1 MTTKLRVF
9 PDTGVLLA
17 MMVFPRDQ
25 HGQPTL
31 AGEVLELYEEDAFDF
46 ILSQA
51 VIDELDEVI
60 DRDFP
65 EYRSRM
71 LALLAPFQDWLTRWP
86 MPQEIEAALPYTTD
100 PDDAPIFAA
109 AVVAQPDIVVSN
121 DFQTFHTPRAKEF
134 WAQYQIQIESL
145 YGLLCVF
152 GRRERKD

>member
-1 MTTKLRVF
+1 MTKLKVF

-17 MMVFPRDQ
+17 MMVFPRGQ

-31 AGEVLELYEEDAFDF
+31 AGEVLELYGEDAFDL

-51 VIDELDEVI
+51 VIDELEEVI

-65 EYRSRM
+65 EYRSQI
-71 LALLAPFQDWLTRWP
+71 LALLAPFKGWLTRWP
-86 MPQEIEAALPYTTD
+86 MPQEIKAALLYSTD

-121 DFQTFHTPRAKEF
+121 DFQAFHTPRAKEF
-134 WAQYQIQIESL
+134 WAQYQIQVESL

>member
-1 MTTKLRVF
+1 MTKLRVF

-25 HGQPTL
+25 HGRPTL
-31 AGEVLELYEEDAFDF
+31 AGEVLELYEEDAFDLV
-46 ILSQA
+46 LSQA
-51 VIDELDEVI
+51 VIDELEEVI

-65 EYRSRM
+65 EYRSRI
-71 LALLAPFQDWLTRWP
+71 LALLAPFQGWLTRWP
-86 MPQEIEAALPYTTD
+86 MPQEIEAALPYAID

-109 AVVAQPDIVVSN
+109 AAAAQPDIVISN
-121 DFQTFHTPRAKEF
+121 DFQAFHTPRAKKF
-134 WAQYQIQIESL
+134 WARYQIQIESL

>member
-1 MTTKLRVF
+1 MTKLRVF

-25 HGQPTL
+25 YGQPTL
-31 AGEVLELYEEDAFDF
+31 AGEALEIYEEDVFDL

-51 VIDELDEVI
+51 VIDELEEVI

-65 EYRSRM
+65 EHRSQI
-71 LALLAPFQDWLTRWP
+71 LVLLTPFKGQLTRWP
-86 MPQEIEAALPYTTD
+86 MPQEIKAVLPYVTD

-109 AVVAQPDIVVSN
+109 AAVAQPDIVVSN
-121 DFQTFHTPRAKEF
+121 DFQAFHTPRAKEF
-134 WAQYQIQIESL
+134 WASYQIQVESL

-152 GRRERKD
+152 GRRERKG

>member
-1 MTTKLRVF
+1 MTKLRVF

-17 MMVFPRDQ
+17 MMVFPKDQ
-25 HGQPTL
+25 YGQPTL
-31 AGEVLELYEEDAFDF
+31 AGEVLDLYEEDVFDLIF
-46 ILSQA
+46 SQA
-51 VIDELDEVI
+51 VIDELEEVI

-65 EYRSRM
+65 EFRSQI
-71 LALLAPFQDWLTRWP
+71 LALLAPFKGQLTRWP
-86 MPQEIEAALPYTTD
+86 MPQEIKAALLYATD

-121 DFQTFHTPRAKEF
+121 DFQAFHTPRAKEF
-134 WAQYQIQIESL
+134 WAQYQIQVESL

>member
-1 MTTKLRVF
+1 
-9 PDTGVLLA
+9 

-31 AGEVLELYEEDAFDF
+31 AGEVLDLYEEEAFDLV
-46 ILSQA
+46 LSQA
-51 VIDELDEVI
+51 VIDELEEVI

-65 EYRSRM
+65 EYRSRI
-71 LALLAPFQDWLTRWP
+71 LALLAPFQGWLTRWP
-86 MPQEIEAALPYTTD
+86 MPQEIEAALPYAND

-109 AVVAQPDIVVSN
+109 AVIAQPDIVVSN
-121 DFQTFHTPRAKEF
+121 DFQAFHTPRAKEF

-152 GRRERKD
+152 GRRERKDQFPNRESSTP

>member
-1 MTTKLRVF
+1 MTKLRVF

-25 HGQPTL
+25 RGQPTL
-31 AGEVLELYEEDAFDF
+31 AGEVLELYEEDAFDL

-51 VIDELDEVI
+51 VIDELEEVI

-65 EYRSRM
+65 EYRSPI
-71 LALLAPFQDWLTRWP
+71 LALLVPFQGQLTRWP
-86 MPQEIEAALPYTTD
+86 VPREVEAALPYATD
-100 PDDAPIFAA
+100 PEDAPIFAA
-109 AVVAQPDIVVSN
+109 AVVARPDIVVSN
-121 DFQTFHTPRAKEF
+121 DFQAFHTPQAKEF
-134 WAQYQIQIESL
+134 WAQYQIQVESL

>member
-1 MTTKLRVF
+1 MTKLRVF

-17 MMVFPRDQ
+17 MIVFPRDQ

-31 AGEVLELYEEDAFDF
+31 AGEVLELYEEDAFDL

-51 VIDELDEVI
+51 VIDELEEVI

-65 EYRSRM
+65 EYRSRI
-71 LALLAPFQDWLTRWP
+71 LTLLGPFQGRLTRWP
-86 MPQEIEAALPYTTD
+86 MPQEIEAALPYATD
-100 PDDAPIFAA
+100 PDDAPVFAA
-109 AVVAQPDIVVSN
+109 ATVAQPDIVVSN
-121 DFQTFHTPRAKEF
+121 DFQAFHTPRAKEF

-152 GRRERKD
+152 GKRERKD

>member
-1 MTTKLRVF
+1 
-9 PDTGVLLA
+9 
-17 MMVFPRDQ
+17 MMVFPKDQ
-25 HGQPTL
+25 YGQPTL
-31 AGEVLELYEEDAFDF
+31 AGEVLDLYEEDVFDL

-51 VIDELDEVI
+51 VIDELEEVI

-65 EYRSRM
+65 EYRSQI
-71 LALLAPFQDWLTRWP
+71 LALLAPFKGWLTRWP
-86 MPQEIEAALPYTTD
+86 MPQEIKAALLYSTD

-121 DFQTFHTPRAKEF
+121 DFQAFHTPRAKEF
-134 WAQYQIQIESL
+134 WAQYQIQVESL

>member
-1 MTTKLRVF
+1 MTKLKVF

-17 MMVFPRDQ
+17 LMVFPQDR
-25 HGQPTL
+25 HGQLSL
-31 AGEVLELYEEDAFDF
+31 AGEVLELYEEDAFDL

-51 VIDELDEVI
+51 VIDELEEVI

-65 EYRSRM
+65 RYRSRI
-71 LALLAPFQDWLTRWP
+71 LALLVPFQGWLTRWP
-86 MPQEIEAALPYTTD
+86 MPQEIEAALPYATD

-109 AVVAQPDIVVSN
+109 AAVAQPDIVVSN
-121 DFQTFHTPRAKEF
+121 DFQAFHTPRAEEF
-134 WAQYQIQIESL
+134 WAQHQIQIESL

>member
-1 MTTKLRVF
+1 MTKLRVF

-17 MMVFPRDQ
+17 MIVFPRDQ

-31 AGEVLELYEEDAFDF
+31 AGEVLELYEEDAFDL

-51 VIDELDEVI
+51 VIDELEEVI

-65 EYRSRM
+65 EYRSRI
-71 LALLAPFQDWLTRWP
+71 LALLAPLQGWLTRWP
-86 MPQEIEAALPYTTD
+86 TPQEIRAAFPYATD
-100 PDDAPIFAA
+100 LDDVPIFAA
-109 AVVAQPDIVVSN
+109 AAVAQPDIVVSN
-121 DFQTFHTPRAKEF
+121 DFQAFHTPRAKEF